1 VADRDEQGRW
11 RRGGASPNAGGRP
24 KVVGDLR
31 ELARVHTPEALA
43 VLVEVMN
50 DRDAPA
56 AARVAAAG
64 HVLDRGYGKPAQS
77 MEGRVE
83 VQHNISDAAADVLRA
98 LSERARARRAE
109 EARVIDAVAAPTT
122 RQ

>member
-1 VADRDEQGRW
+1 MRDEKGRW
-11 RRGGASPNAGGRP
+11 IKGQSANPSGRA

-31 ELARVHTPEALA
+31 EMARVHTPEALA
-43 VLVEVMN
+43 TLVEVMN
-50 DRDAPA
+50 DKSAPP

-83 VQHNISDAAADVLRA
+83 VQHSISATAASVLQALTQRA
-98 LSERARARRAE
+98 KERQAE
-109 EARVIDAVAAPTT
+109 AAKLIDAVPVAIPT